1 MPIPDNINR
10 EHIFRAIIRVI
21 NEGVPPHRNMINR
34 ALEYDGNLY
43 PIKLI
48 ISWAN
53 VYPNNE
59 ELDNDPNVFTT
70 NSGQVYL
77 ENLGFTVVHL

>member
-34 ALEYDGNLY
+34 ALE
-43 PIKLI
+43 
-48 ISWAN
+48 
-53 VYPNNE
+53 
-59 ELDNDPNVFTT
+59 
-70 NSGQVYL
+70 
-77 ENLGFTVVHL
+77 